1 MIESAETASEMARVS
16 DVMSVARESIVLVT
30 VLVGA
35 GIAYFLW
42 VKVLKPFMDQQRE
55 ITTAVANALNA
66 IQTTSASQAQIAAAQ
81 ANQAEHLRDSSENI
95 AQAAKSVES
104 MRMRLVQG

>member
-1 MIESAETASEMARVS
+1 MKFSESS
-16 DVMSVARESIVLVT
+16 DEFSRLTDVWSLARESIVLVT

-55 ITTAVANALNA
+55 ITTSIANALNA

-81 ANQAEHLRDSSENI
+81 TTQSEHLDRASTNL
-95 AQAAKSVES
+95 VEATRRIDTLQV
-104 MRMRLVQG
+104 RMVQG